1 MRRVVS
7 KPLLMALA
15 LTALLYAGCSPSVT
29 CLVETVVL
37 PDYSVRRV
45 TRMEA
50 KPSPRFPQQRPRM
63 GDYFQYPPAEAYD
76 TYVAQ
81 QDQALFAGHFDSYEM
96 IPHDLVRITPGTNQL
111 AGNVFS
117 YRVFDLV
124 MFVLADFD
132 ETMTD
137 IVQNQADGEAALDEL
152 LRLVTPEVMSVLNA
166 KYGAKYD
173 LSRLEAYLY
182 NDLPGKL
189 KRLYAGAW
197 AIRRS
202 ERSGVTS
209 PGEEFEY
216 YMLLMNEAKREGLEL
231 APPGTPDMN
240 QENVRRLKEYAIQ
253 LARQLCPPRQAGTAE
268 AGRELFAG
276 TAMDEL
282 LASVQSAI
290 IARHGSLNN
299 FIAKI
304 AALLPRAFGAYLI
317 SAVMPVWMLPDATYQ
332 FRLRVPGQIIQTNG
346 VREVNGDLIWTY
358 ADRDLALTGK
368 SMWARTLFVRETVT
382 YSLGL
387 RGFPASLSDV
397 DRMFGLC
404 LTPEGQ
410 PREGLLG
417 AMRQAAQMRSLAP
430 LEGLAANMSSAD
442 AQAAR
447 GVLALFENHRK
458 TQAQRDAAG
467 GGEAQPPQQ
476 PQPLPQ
482 PQQQA
487 PATVRQGAPA
497 TPAPSPAAPMP
508 EPGFAPAPQ
517 VGGAAGQ
524 GPDPLAP
531 MQALPAS
538 APVQPPPLPPAVR

>member
-1 MRRVVS
+1 MRRVVF

-15 LTALLYAGCSPSVT
+15 TTAMLCAGCSPEVT
-29 CLVETVVL
+29 CVVETTVL

-50 KPSPRFPQQRPRM
+50 KPNPRFPQQRPRM
-63 GDYFQYPPAEAYD
+63 GEYFQYPPAELYD

-137 IVQNQADGEAALDEL
+137 IVQSQADGEAALDEL
-152 LRLVTPEVMSVLNA
+152 LRLLTPEVMAVLNA

-182 NDLPGKL
+182 NELPGKL

-216 YMLLMNEAKREGLEL
+216 YMLLMSEAKREGLEL

-240 QENVRRLKEYAIQ
+240 QENTRRLKEYAIQ

-304 AALLPRAFGAYLI
+304 AALLPRAFGSYLI
-317 SAVMPVWMLPDATYQ
+317 SSVMPVWMLPDATYQ
-332 FRLRVPGQIIQTNG
+332 FRLRVPGQVIQSNG

-410 PREGLLG
+410 PREGLLN
-417 AMRQAAQMRSLAP
+417 ALRQAAQARSLAP
-430 LEGLAANMSSAD
+430 VEGLAANVSSAD

-447 GVLALFENHRK
+447 GVLALFENHRR
-458 TQAQRDAAG
+458 TQAQRETGEGAG
-467 GGEAQPPQQ
+467 QPP
-476 PQPLPQ
+476 P
-482 PQQQA
+482 QQA
-487 PATVRQGAPA
+487 PATVQQGAPA
-497 TPAPSPAAPMP
+497 TSAPTPVAPMP
-508 EPGFAPAPQ
+508 EPGFAPAPK
-517 VGGAAGQ
+517 VGGATGQ
-524 GPDPLAP
+524 GPQGSDPLAP

>member
-1 MRRVVS
+1 MRRVVF
-7 KPLLMALA
+7 KPLLSA
-15 LTALLYAGCSPSVT
+15 LTLTAAVLAGCSPTVT

-37 PDYSVRRV
+37 PDYSVRRA
-45 TRMEA
+45 TRMETT
-50 KPSPRFPQQRPRM
+50 PSPRFPNQRPRM
-63 GDYFQYPPAEAYD
+63 GEYFQFPPAELYD

-81 QDQALFAGHFDSYEM
+81 QDKALFAGHFDSYEM
-96 IPHDLVRITPGTNQL
+96 LPHDLIRITPATNQL

-137 IVQNQADGEAALDEL
+137 IVESQADGEAALDEL
-152 LRLVTPEVMSVLNA
+152 LRLLTPEVMAVLNA

-197 AIRRS
+197 AIRRL

-216 YMLLMNEAKREGLEL
+216 YMLLMGEARREGLEL

-240 QENVRRLKEYAIQ
+240 QENIRRLKEYAVQ
-253 LARQLCPPRQAGTAE
+253 LARQLCPPRQAGTVE
-268 AGRELFAG
+268 AGKELFAG
-276 TAMDEL
+276 MAMDEL

-290 IARHGSLNN
+290 IARHGTLNN

-304 AALLPRAFGAYLI
+304 AALLPRAFGAYMI
-317 SAVMPVWMLPDATYQ
+317 SAVMPVWMLPDTTYQ
-332 FRLRVPGQIIQTNG
+332 FRLRTPGQVIQTNG
-346 VREVNGDLIWTY
+346 VREVNGDLIWAYT
-358 ADRDLALTGK
+358 DRDLALTGK

-382 YSLGL
+382 YPLGL

-397 DRMFGLC
+397 DHMFGLC

-410 PREGLLG
+410 PRDGLLG
-417 AMRQAAQMRSLAP
+417 ALRQAAQMRSLSPVEA
-430 LEGLAANMSSAD
+430 LAANASSPD

-447 GVLALFENHRK
+447 GVLTLFENHRR
-458 TQAQRDAAG
+458 TQAQRDAPGTDA
-467 GGEAQPPQQ
+467 AQQQPP
-476 PQPLPQ
+476 
-482 PQQQA
+482 A
-487 PATVRQGAPA
+487 PAPRTAPP
-497 TPAPSPAAPMP
+497 TPAPAPTPAPMP
-508 EPGFAPAPQ
+508 EPGFAPAPK
-517 VGGAAGQ
+517 VGGANGQ
-524 GPDPLAP
+524 APDSQAP
-531 MQALPAS
+531 MQAIPDPDGIHPPSL
-538 APVQPPPLPPAVR
+538 PPPVR